1 MVKTLVFHTS
11 NVGSI
16 PPSLSIRSLQHLNL
30 VNYPPRLAINQTN
43 VIRYSFRFTSL
54 VSPTTKYL
62 TFDDPYSSSDRL
74 PKRLLLKKSYILLS
88 WVSYLSK
95 LGFQKRKHFN
105 PSIAILPSRQ
115 KKYTLT
121 KAPMAHKTNSKE
133 QFLFKFYNFK
143 FSFELRP
150 YVGSIPQTSFQ
161 GAYVFI
167 LTRSL
172 FPTFETNL
180 LSLKYYEVS
189 YPIRITHLLTS
200 TSLL

>member
-1 MVKTLVFHTS
+1 MEVV
-11 NVGSI
+11 
-16 PPSLSIRSLQHLNL
+16 
-30 VNYPPRLAINQTN
+30 
-43 VIRYSFRFTSL
+43 RYSFRFTSL
-54 VSPTTKYL
+54 VAPTTKYL
-62 TFDDPYSSSDRL
+62 TFDDPYSFSDGL

-88 WVSYLSK
+88 WISYLAR

-105 PSIAILPSRQ
+105 PNIAILPSRK

-133 QFLFKFYNFK
+133 QLLFKFYNFK

-150 YVGSIPQTSFQ
+150 YTGAGAHTPRQ
-161 GAYVFI
+161 GAYIFI
-167 LTRSL
+167 LTRDF

-189 YPIRITHLLTS
+189 YPIKAAHLS
-200 TSLL
+200 TVTD